1 MDNNS
6 LLRGLSS
13 LFSGITLSCF
23 LYTLVFLF
31 SFYALRK
38 YTIRININ
46 KWLNHILTAWL
57 AVMAVFAVV
66 RLVENLA
73 GFIRH
78 ERFGAGPDFHIHL
91 GEPMFILLS
100 PLASALLFTVY
111 LWASSIWKRSV
122 KGIVKI
128 MLIEGLFIFIITM
141 GSMLIVQIS
150 FQGFKDI
157 LLSLSIW
164 VPGPTGCALAF
175 MAYNYYLYHNRL
187 KIREK
192 ELQISRLQQQLSQ
205 SQLDALSSKINPHF
219 LYNALNSIAGL
230 ATSDGVKTRAMAI
243 ALSKLFRYNIN
254 KEESS
259 YVRVS
264 EELEMVLTYLEI
276 EKIRFDERLG
286 YSYNV
291 PRELED
297 ELIPRHLLQPLVEN
311 AVKHGGSADNL
322 EINITLKKNEKEIM
336 ITVSDNGRPFDED
349 FSPGYG
355 IKSLYDKLD
364 LLTSGRYEIAF
375 ENNPKQVCITIGEHK
390 KLLS

>member
-1 MDNNS
+1 MDNNL

-13 LFSGITLSCF
+13 LFSESTFNCF
-23 LYTLVFLF
+23 LYTLAFLF
-31 SFYALRK
+31 CFYALRK

-57 AVMAVFAVV
+57 AVIIVFVV
-66 RLVENLA
+66 VQFIENLA
-73 GFIRH
+73 DFIKH
-78 ERFGAGPDFHIHL
+78 KRFAIGSDFHIHA
-91 GEPMFILLS
+91 GEPIYVLLS
-100 PLASALLFTVY
+100 PIGIALLFALY
-111 LWASSIWKRSV
+111 LWGSSYWKRAV

-128 MLIEGLFIFIITM
+128 MLIEGGFVFVVSMGAMVITQV
-141 GSMLIVQIS
+141 SIE
-150 FQGFKDI
+150 GFKDI
-157 LLSLSIW
+157 PLSLSIW
-164 VPGPTGCALAF
+164 IPGPTGFALAF
-175 MAYNYYLYHNRL
+175 MAYNYYLYHNGL

-230 ATSDGVKTRAMAI
+230 ATFDGLKTRSMAI
-243 ALSKLFRYNIN
+243 ALSKLFRYNVN

-259 YVRVS
+259 YVSIR

-276 EKIRFDERLG
+276 EKIRFDERLR
-286 YSYNV
+286 YSYTV
-291 PRELED
+291 PQELEE

-322 EINITLKKNEKEIM
+322 EINIALKKNEKGI
-336 ITVSDNGRPFDED
+336 IISVSDNGRPFDQN

-375 ENNPKQVCITIGEHK
+375 ENKPKQVCITIGEHK